1 MANQNGKIAPFGS
14 LCDAVTNRH
23 PQGGESA
30 PFDADA
36 MKSGNV
42 LGKKIAEARKQKKIS
57 QKDLSQL
64 FSGYKINVSSGAISK
79 WEKGDALPNPY
90 QLLSFYQ
97 LHGHLDAL
105 NYFSVKTAE
114 SCDYSP

>member
-1 MANQNGKIAPFGS
+1 MANQNGKIAHFGS

-64 FSGYKINVSSGAISK
+64 FSGYMSALEPSVNGKKGMPFLTHTSS
-79 WEKGDALPNPY
+79 WL
-90 QLLSFYQ
+90 FVR
-97 LHGHLDAL
+97 
-105 NYFSVKTAE
+105 FSASMT
-114 SCDYSP
+114 P

>member
-42 LGKKIAEARKQKKIS
+42 LGKKIAEAR
-57 QKDLSQL
+57 
-64 FSGYKINVSSGAISK
+64 
-79 WEKGDALPNPY
+79 
-90 QLLSFYQ
+90 
-97 LHGHLDAL
+97 
-105 NYFSVKTAE
+105 
-114 SCDYSP
+114 

>member
-42 LGKKIAEARKQKKIS
+42 LGKKIAEARKQKKIDGGENS
-57 QKDLSQL
+57 K
-64 FSGYKINVSSGAISK
+64 YNNYRAPVVCAWVS
-79 WEKGDALPNPY
+79 
-90 QLLSFYQ
+90 
-97 LHGHLDAL
+97 
-105 NYFSVKTAE
+105 
-114 SCDYSP
+114 